1 MLAPFAPSLLLLD
14 GKHVA
19 GIIPRSDGSG
29 AYGGGTYDI
38 LGPTGNSLGYKTV
51 AAKAGD
57 TVALYALGLGP
68 TDPVVPAGQAFSSSA
83 ATTHPVNLLIN
94 NVSATPSFAGL
105 SGAGV
110 YQINLT
116 VPDGLGTGDVSL
128 AATVG
133 GAQSQ
138 PGVVMSLQ

>member
-1 MLAPFAPSLLLLD
+1 
-14 GKHVA
+14 
-19 GIIPRSDGSG
+19 
-29 AYGGGTYDI
+29 
-38 LGPTGNSLGYKTV
+38 
-51 AAKAGD
+51 
-57 TVALYALGLGP
+57 
-68 TDPVVPAGQAFSSSA
+68 
-83 ATTHPVNLLIN
+83 
-94 NVSATPSFAGL
+94 VSATPSCAGL